1 MGRALAK
8 PASLRAID
16 GFLKRSTHPKNS
28 ARRANQ
34 KNLSSPFAKNISLSP
49 SGKSPVEARPIPARE
64 EGRIAIVTDVGQGM
78 RWTRQRRRAKGVAGR
93 AVIGLCDV
101 KPPADE
107 RRYIPLGR
115 DFGGGGPSIDTIG
128 G

>member
-34 KNLSSPFAKNISLSP
+34 KNLSSPFAKNISLP
-49 SGKSPVEARPIPARE
+49 ASGKSPVQARPIPARE

-78 RWTRQRRRAKGVAGR
+78 RWTRQRRGAQGMAGR
-93 AVIGLCDV
+93 VLMARELFVQR
-101 KPPADE
+101 ADE
-107 RRYIPLGR
+107 RR
-115 DFGGGGPSIDTIG
+115 
-128 G
+128 